1 MKSDHMFVGIYHQQ
15 VKNKYGWMTYI
26 IIGDKTIH
34 DTTDLNLSN
43 KVNKSKLDDSMYS
56 FERMFQK
63 VQDKNN
69 QKGMSVNQK
78 SINIC

>member
-15 VKNKYGWMTYI
+15 VKNQYGWMTYI
-26 IIGDKTIH
+26 IIGDKSIH

-56 FERMFQK
+56 FEKKCFKKCKIKTIKK
-63 VQDKNN
+63 VW
-69 QKGMSVNQK
+69 V
-78 SINIC
+78 